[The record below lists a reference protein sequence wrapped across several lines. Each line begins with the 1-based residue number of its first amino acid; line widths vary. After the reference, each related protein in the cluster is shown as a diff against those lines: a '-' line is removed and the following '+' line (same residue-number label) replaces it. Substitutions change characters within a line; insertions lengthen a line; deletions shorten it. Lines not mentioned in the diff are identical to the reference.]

1 MAYDYGSVMAEGN
14 WPEGWEQML
23 SSIDRQDVYSQPDGN
38 YGLETEP
45 HVTVLYGLHDEV
57 HGDLVCRVCQGLEK
71 PLEIDVQ
78 GASSFKKE
86 DYDVLK
92 LDVESD
98 MLRKMNKAFRAFPH
112 TNDYDEYKP
121 HMTLAYLNKGT
132 ADKYEKDVSS
142 LAPDSI
148 TLPRMRF
155 QPSGSSNPI
164 KFSL

>member
-45 HVTVLYGLHDEV
+45 HVTVLYGIHDEV

-71 PLEIDVQ
+71 PLEVDVQ
-78 GASSFKKE
+78 GASSFEK
-86 DYDVLK
+86 DNYDVLK

-132 ADKYEKDVSS
+132 ADKYKKDLSS
-142 LAPDSI
+142 LASDSI
-148 TLPRMRF
+148 SLPRMKF
-155 QPSGSSNPI
+155 QPSGSSDPI